1 MVIVSGSGNQGAT
14 ASLPVVIYAREHG
27 IPRERMLRALAL
39 SNLLSVHIK
48 SGIGRL
54 SAYCGAVCA
63 ATGSGCA
70 LTYLA
75 GGTLEQIEMTL
86 TNTLATA
93 SGMVCDGAKP
103 SCAAKIA
110 TCLESAIMA
119 HDLAMEG
126 KSFHGG
132 EGIVKASVED
142 TVAAVGCVASQGMR
156 QTDEVILDLM
166 TDHP

>member
-1 MVIVSGSGNQGAT
+1 
-14 ASLPVVIYAREHG
+14 
-27 IPRERMLRALAL
+27 
-39 SNLLSVHIK
+39 
-48 SGIGRL
+48 
-54 SAYCGAVCA
+54 
-63 ATGSGCA
+63 
-70 LTYLA
+70 
-75 GGTLEQIEMTL
+75 
-86 TNTLATA
+86 
-93 SGMVCDGAKP
+93 
-103 SCAAKIA
+103 
-110 TCLESAIMA
+110 MA